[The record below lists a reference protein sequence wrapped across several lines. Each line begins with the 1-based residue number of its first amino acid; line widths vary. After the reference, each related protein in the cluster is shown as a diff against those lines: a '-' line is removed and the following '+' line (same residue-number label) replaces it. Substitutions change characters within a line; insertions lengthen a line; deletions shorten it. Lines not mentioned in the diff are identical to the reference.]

1 MRWKTAKLGSILV
14 KGSIGARAVNK
25 GGVRQIELFYIRDF
39 LHSILPLPLIERH
52 LSSVLFWFHK
62 EAYHRKDQG

>member
-39 LHSILPLPLIERH
+39 IHSILPLPLIE
-52 LSSVLFWFHK
+52 SK
-62 EAYHRKDQG
+62 